1 MITKIQL
8 SQKYFWENF
17 KITDHKYRF
26 WILKITLSLADK
38 DYFDQTSKQAL
49 SNFEPQKP
57 W

>member
-26 WILKITLSLADK
+26 WILKITLSLADE